1 MIDKELS
8 EILDALTRESMP
20 PYQELELLG
29 YNPFGILKNQRCT
42 EFTDSNDDDDDE
54 YTPSQA
60 EDDEIDYDDGN
71 FEDDDDD
78 NGNNVDEEYEF
89 DEDDE
94 EYTLLTQVLRLNN
107 CRKKY
112 FA

>member
-8 EILDALTRESMP
+8 EIIDALTRENGDSMP
-20 PYQELELLG
+20 PCQELELLG
-29 YNPFGILKNQRCT
+29 FDPFGRLRSIKGT
-42 EFTDSNDDDDDE
+42 VAFVESEDGEEDE
-54 YTPSQA
+54 
-60 EDDEIDYDDGN
+60 
-71 FEDDDDD
+71 D
-78 NGNNVDEEYEF
+78 NGYIDEEYEF

-94 EYTLLTQVLRLNN
+94 RYSLLTQVLRLNN

>member
-8 EILDALTRESMP
+8 EIIDALTRENGDSMP
-20 PYQELELLG
+20 PCQELELLG
-29 YNPFGILKNQRCT
+29 FDPFGRLRSIKGT
-42 EFTDSNDDDDDE
+42 VAFVESEDGE
-54 YTPSQA
+54 EG
-60 EDDEIDYDDGN
+60 EDDGYI
-71 FEDDDDD
+71 
-78 NGNNVDEEYEF
+78 DEEYEF

-94 EYTLLTQVLRLNN
+94 RYSLLTQVLRLNN